1 MVSGQ
6 TIAKA
11 KFNVVIT
18 GFENHDLQIVVL
30 HSFELYSKG
39 DNDYGNRTGVECVLD
54 NGTPEYYDTRYD
66 LSLEG
71 DGSNFSDWCREEI
84 AARWKERLVSVE
96 EIV

>member
-1 MVSGQ
+1 MVPGQ
-6 TIAKA
+6 TIATA
-11 KFNVVIT
+11 KFNVTIT

-30 HSFELYSKG
+30 HAFSLYAK
-39 DNDYGNRTGVECVLD
+39 DENDYGNKTGVECILD

-66 LSLEG
+66 LSLNG
-71 DGSNFSDWCREEI
+71 DGSNFSEWCKEEI